1 MKKKF
6 LAICLAVL
14 MCLSIFPVS
23 VFADDSA
30 VDISVDIP
38 EPHTT
43 DTEIKCSVSDTN
55 YAVTADNADWLN
67 ADGSVPERIHPNS
80 ICIAT
85 FTVNALG
92 SKVFDGN
99 TVITVNGSD
108 DGVNVLDIKATE
120 ILFEYTVE
128 IADNGNYITE
138 VELTG
143 IPEATVGDTALPYSY
158 NEGSYSA
165 EGDWYVYDTANNN
178 WSLMSNTDKFEDG
191 KIYKLNITLTSASGK
206 AFAYDCLIYVNGDL
220 VQDWAD
226 DNFYSTS
233 VDVFASFAE
242 EISYVEIPESALP
255 QPKIGDKFKDETF
268 EIEVDDNY
276 TVEAYWYYLDGEG
289 NFYAEGTFEKG
300 KAYELSLKLTPKTGY
315 SFAPEVEYYVG
326 DDIYNSGYD
335 HPDPTEMYIGKTY
348 SFKTKLDKVELL
360 ELPEAKI
367 GQKLQESFDVKVPA
381 DAKYTAEATWYF
393 YNPEMGHYDVVSESK
408 GTNVV
413 KDGRKYNLTVQ
424 ILPKDGYGFEEE
436 IILNAYGV
444 DHKVFS
450 YSGMEVYFDRT
461 FSFGK
466 TIDKVEIL
474 GYKDPAVGDAAD
486 ASVLKVPE
494 NANYTIEYAEWVAA
508 EDGTPITEIKDGEI
522 YALRVVVTPKAG
534 YDFARVVEYTLGSKT
549 EKYNAD
555 PSYMEVFIV
564 FSTLDSISEV
574 KLSDL
579 PEMKVGQ
586 VSSTKVTVPEGAKYT
601 ASATWLVWDEE
612 KELFNPFEGK
622 FEEGKVYERYIT
634 ILPAE
639 GYGIDPDA
647 KVYAD
652 GALREDADSYY
663 IESTLSDYFY
673 TKLKEIDRVEVKINK
688 PNTGDHASIFP
699 NITLVTEEGVK
710 IAENSA
716 NWLCGNSEY
725 SYPMYNEYFE
735 KDGEYGV
742 DFSIIAKEGYV
753 FTKDTVLVVNGKVI
767 PADEVYTSHKRIG
780 AEFFFN
786 GEYEDYNPDTA
797 DVMNLPF
804 AIVASVITLAGAVVL
819 IKRRRASF

>member
-30 VDISVDIP
+30 VDITVDIP

-43 DTEIKCSVSDTN
+43 QTTLTYSVDDSTN
-55 YAVTADNADWLN
+55 YTITSEETDWLN
-67 ADGSVPERIHPNS
+67 ADGSVPERFIPTNS
-80 ICIAT
+80 YTAT
-85 FTVNALG
+85 FTVKSIG
-92 SKVFDGN
+92 SKVFDAN
-99 TVITVNGSD
+99 TRITVNGSE
-108 DGVNVLDIKATE
+108 DGVNVLDSEATE

-143 IPEATVGDTALPYSY
+143 IPEATVGDTALPYSH

-165 EGDWYVYDTANNN
+165 EGDWYVYDTANNT

-220 VQDWAD
+220 VQEWS
-226 DNFYSTS
+226 NFYSTS

-268 EIEVDDNY
+268 EIEVDDDY
-276 TVEAYWYYLDGEG
+276 TVKAYWYYLDGEG

-300 KAYELSLKLTPKTGY
+300 KAYELSLKITPKAGY
-315 SFAPEVEYYVG
+315 SFAPEVECSLG
-326 DDIYNSGYD
+326 DERDYIES
-335 HPDPTEMYIGKTY
+335 DPTELYLVKTY
-348 SFKTKLDKVELL
+348 SFKEKLDKVKLL

-381 DAKYTAEATWYF
+381 DAKYTAEATWY
-393 YNPEMGHYDVVSESK
+393 YYDPEMGHSNVVSESE

-413 KDGRKYNLTVQ
+413 KDGGKYSLM
-424 ILPKDGYGFEEE
+424 IIIMPKDGYDLEEE
-436 IILNAYGV
+436 IVINAYGV
-444 DHKVFS
+444 DHKENSFN
-450 YSGMEVYFDRT
+450 GKEAYFDRS

-494 NANYTIEYAEWVAA
+494 NANYAIEYAEWVAA

-555 PSYMEVFIV
+555 PSYMEMFIV

-601 ASATWLVWDEE
+601 ASATWRVWDDK

-652 GALREDADSYY
+652 GVLREDADSYY
-663 IESTLSDYFY
+663 IESTISDYFY

-699 NITLVTEEGVK
+699 KITLVTEEGVK
-710 IAENSA
+710 IAENSTS
-716 NWLCGNSEY
+716 WLCGNSEY

-767 PADEVYTSHKRIG
+767 PADDIYCSHKRIG